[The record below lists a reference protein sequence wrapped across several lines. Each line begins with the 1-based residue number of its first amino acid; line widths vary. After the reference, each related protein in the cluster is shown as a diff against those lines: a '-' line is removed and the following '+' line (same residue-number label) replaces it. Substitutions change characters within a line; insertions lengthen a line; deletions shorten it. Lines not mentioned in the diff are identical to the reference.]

1 MKFIFKMKTTNN
13 LVVLFLC
20 SVALVVSS
28 CVSKKKYTDQ
38 VQATNDAVQTVDVYA
53 TLNQE
58 LTAALISDET
68 QIESDQI
75 QITELKDQLKVTLVN
90 SVVFSEGGY
99 EINAAGKATLDKIAP
114 SLAKL
119 TDQQIVV
126 QGFTDN
132 EPIGPVLAKKYATN
146 LELSSARADNV
157 VSYLI
162 SKGVPSSIIS
172 AQGFGE
178 QRPVAPNDTAAN
190 KARNRR
196 VEIIIKAKS

>member
-1 MKFIFKMKTTNN
+1 MKKTNN

-20 SVALVVSS
+20 SAALVLSS
-28 CVSKKKYTDQ
+28 CVSKKTYTDQ
-38 VQATNDAVQTVDVYA
+38 VQATNDAVETADAYSI
-53 TLNQE
+53 LNQE
-58 LTAALISDET
+58 LSAALSDDDA
-68 QIESDQI
+68 QIENDQI
-75 QITELKDQLKVTLVN
+75 QISDLKDQLKVTLVN
-90 SVVFSEGGY
+90 SIVFSEGGY
-99 EINAAGKATLDKIAP
+99 VVNSTGKATLAKIAP

-132 EPIGPVLAKKYATN
+132 ESIGPKLAKKYATN

-157 VSYLI
+157 VNYLI

-178 QRPVAPNDTAAN
+178 QRAVAPNDTEAN
-190 KARNRR
+190 KAKNRR
-196 VEIIIKAKS
+196 VEIIVKAKSQK